1 MQTDEQLVAA
11 YRDSGKTEAL
21 EELVGRYVGRIRGFA
36 YQMVLD
42 PSAADD
48 LTQEVFLRVL
58 RGLPTFRGRSKFS
71 TWLYRLAMNA
81 ARSFLTKRNRSPLG
95 SRTDLTETAQARYP
109 QPDRAALDAELEASV
124 EAALRGLSP
133 KLRGAIVLTSL
144 QNLEAKEAAR
154 IEGCTTATMY
164 WRIHEARRQLKK
176 RLEKYLT

>member
-1 MQTDEQLVAA
+1 VQTDEQLVAA
-11 YRDSGKTEAL
+11 YRDSGQAEAL

-42 PSAADD
+42 PAAADD

-58 RGLPTFRGRSKFS
+58 RGLSTFTGRSKFS
-71 TWLYRLAMNA
+71 TWLYRLAMNT
-81 ARSFLTKRNRSPLG
+81 ARSFLAKRNRSPL
-95 SRTDLTETAQARYP
+95 SFHSDLPETTQTRYP
-109 QPDRAALDAELEASV
+109 QPERAAAESELETTV
-124 EAALRGLSP
+124 EAALGDLSP

-176 RLEKYLT
+176 RLKKYLS